1 MLGYWK
7 NPEQT
12 AKTLRNGWLYTGDMG
27 KVDEDGYIYLTDRKN
42 DMIITGGENVYPREV
57 EDVIMAHPAVLE
69 VAVFGVPDQK
79 WGEAVKAIVA
89 CKPGMTVSE
98 NELIAFC
105 KESLAGYKCPKSI
118 DFRQSLIKSPIGK
131 ILRSE
136 MKKEFWQG
144 MDRTIS

>member
-57 EDVIMAHPAVLE
+57 V
-69 VAVFGVPDQK
+69 
-79 WGEAVKAIVA
+79 
-89 CKPGMTVSE
+89 
-98 NELIAFC
+98 
-105 KESLAGYKCPKSI
+105 
-118 DFRQSLIKSPIGK
+118 
-131 ILRSE
+131 
-136 MKKEFWQG
+136 
-144 MDRTIS
+144 